1 MAGDFNA
8 AAGDEA
14 ASTLAAV
21 AALRLTIM
29 AAGDQIEQERCLP
42 PPLVRQ
48 LKQAGVFRMTMP
60 RTWGGS
66 ELDPLAQLRVLEEI
80 SYADGSVGW
89 CAAIGCDTGYFSAY
103 LDQAAARQMFDID
116 MVTGGNLARTG
127 GSARRVT
134 GGYRV
139 SGR

>member
-8 AAGDEA
+8 AARDEG
-14 ASTLAAV
+14 ASTHAAV
-21 AALRLTIM
+21 SALRPTIM
-29 AAGDQIEQERCLP
+29 AARDQIEQECCLP
-42 PPLVRQ
+42 PPLVHQ

-89 CAAIGCDTGYFSAY
+89 CATIGCDTGYFSAY
-103 LDQAAARQMFDID
+103 LEQAAARQMFDVD

-127 GSARRVT
+127 GAP
-134 GGYRV
+134 GE
-139 SGR
+139 